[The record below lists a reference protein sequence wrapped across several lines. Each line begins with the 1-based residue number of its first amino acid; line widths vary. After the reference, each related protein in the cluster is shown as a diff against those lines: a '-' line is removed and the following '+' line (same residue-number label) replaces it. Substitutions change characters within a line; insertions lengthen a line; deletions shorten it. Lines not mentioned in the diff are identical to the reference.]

1 VFREMVRV
9 MVKDILLS
17 VTRRVGN
24 YVNSIVEN

>member
-1 VFREMVRV
+1 VFWEMVRV

-24 YVNSIVEN
+24 YVKSIVEN